1 MSDMRAGD
9 WPAVE
14 LDPVQRLRVMA
25 RVLPG
30 VWMEERVIDAPFDRV
45 WGFASDL
52 ERAPE
57 FDTDVHSVKV
67 VWREGERL
75 GISVRADVFG
85 LAMPALPVAVEL
97 RSGWCWMRSPLYVV
111 GMAAVAEGGRTRF
124 GHLEGVPLRGP
135 ESVQRLLGPVAWV
148 SRLRHRY
155 HVAHDVDG
163 IERSLGLRP

>member
-1 MSDMRAGD
+1 MSD
-9 WPAVE
+9 WPSVE
-14 LDPVQRLRVMA
+14 LDPLRRLRVMA

-30 VWMEERVIDAPFDRV
+30 VWMEERVIDAPFADV

-57 FDTDVHSVKV
+57 FDSDLASVKIL
-67 VWREGERL
+67 WREGERL
-75 GISVRADVFG
+75 RIRVKADVFG
-85 LAMPALPVAVEL
+85 IALPAGEVAVEL
-97 RSGWCWMRSPLYVV
+97 REGWCWMRSPIYVV
-111 GMAAVAEGGRTRF
+111 GMAAVAEGDRTRF

-135 ESVQRLLGPVAWV
+135 ELVQGLLRPVAWV

-155 HVAHDVDG
+155 HVPHDVDA